1 MNRIKKS
8 IFLTLGIL
16 CVALGTIG
24 AALPILPTTPFMLLA
39 AFFFAKSS
47 ERLHH
52 WLLNHPR
59 FGPQIRNWQTHGAI
73 SKNTKLLAVV
83 TMLGVLVLSFL
94 LSLSVL
100 VISIQAISMAAASAF
115 ILTRPLPPRS

>member
-8 IFLTLGIL
+8 VYVSLGVL
-16 CVALGTIG
+16 CVALGIVG
-24 AALPILPTTPFMLLA
+24 VALPILPTTPFMLLA

-47 ERLHH
+47 ARLHH

-59 FGPQIRNWQTHGAI
+59 FGPQVQNWQAHGAI
-73 SKNTKLLAVV
+73 SKNAKILAVL
-83 TMLGVLVLSFL
+83 TMLGVLALSFL
-94 LSLSVL
+94 FGLSLL
-100 VISIQAISMAAASAF
+100 VISIQAASMAAASAF